1 MTEKRNRLFKPDRL
15 IWLLL
20 LLLLL
25 ERLLLFIQLG
35 PDYLSYSDVK
45 PMSKQAYTL
54 QKLVSFPCGARFP
67 AL

>member
-35 PDYLSYSDVK
+35 PDYLSYSEDSLD
-45 PMSKQAYTL
+45 PDG
-54 QKLVSFPCGARFP
+54 SFDRICG
-67 AL
+67 L